1 MQLIWVVFVGYDWVL
16 FFNFN
21 ICNSYIYLLLM
32 FKTIK
37 LTRRA
42 SRLWYPP
49 LLAIFMTLGVPWG
62 SAGRLQ
68 LVSVSTSPFSC
79 CGWFLDGFVGT
90 ASLLSVLAWT
100 ICPTVSI
107 IRYFAGYA
115 SASKWSEHKTEYLEG
130 PFQFFRD
137 VLTKFVHWRKIS
149 GRSKGKL
156 WRLTSPFL
164 YVLLHP
170 QATHLLP
177 PLDWVV
183 GVSSAIVQGTIVGK
197 QSVQIR
203 GKVTKY
209 QKIVTFQCT
218 HTLKS
223 IIGRFHREILV
234 RSWEKSHCF
243 LLTKMAALTPWRHGS
258 SRAKTA
264 WFKSRSGVNSGFRR
278 ISRKV
283 MVRSQ

>member
-1 MQLIWVVFVGYDWVL
+1 MQLIWVVIVGYDWVL

-49 LLAIFMTLGVPWG
+49 LLAIFMTLGVPWE

-170 QATHLLP
+170 QPTHLLP

-197 QSVQIR
+197 QNTRKLSH
-203 GKVTKY
+203 
-209 QKIVTFQCT
+209 FNA
-218 HTLKS
+218 HTL
-223 IIGRFHREILV
+223 
-234 RSWEKSHCF
+234 WN
-243 LLTKMAALTPWRHGS
+243 P
-258 SRAKTA
+258 
-264 WFKSRSGVNSGFRR
+264 
-278 ISRKV
+278 
-283 MVRSQ
+283 